1 MLKPTLLIL
10 FGFLLSLISANDGLT
25 PLPGTNVPAILF
37 RGDSR
42 GPDIIDKA
50 GGLKGFGFSR
60 TKEKGASTITVF
72 DHVNKKYTPPA
83 RLALD
88 PFVSTTP
95 DAVKAQEF
103 GKFIYTINRA
113 AVSSPIFDA
122 KKEFETANKI
132 YPHPTELEYSVKG
145 EIPLKAITK
154 VHMISNGVP
163 REMVKG
169 TDGKWRIAGSKP
181 AQPAQPAQPAPPAQP
196 GKPTTGGGSTSSG
209 PSTGKPGGGS
219 KIPVKIPGHTFAPPD
234 ENTPTKQTS
243 PSKDNGKSKIP
254 VKTPKTSSP
263 GKTKKKGGK
272 GKRWRI
278 QQTEEVYQAE

>member
-1 MLKPTLLIL
+1 MMLKPTLLVL

-25 PLPGTNVPAILF
+25 PLPGTVVPPILF

-60 TKEKGASTITVF
+60 TTEKGASTITVF

-95 DAVKAQEF
+95 DAVKAREF

-122 KKEFETANKI
+122 KAEFETAKKI

-154 VHMISNGVP
+154 VHMIVNGVP

-169 TDGKWRIAGSKP
+169 TDGKWRIAGSKL
-181 AQPAQPAQPAPPAQP
+181 AQPAQPAQP
-196 GKPTTGGGSTSSG
+196 GKPTTGGGSTSSV
-209 PSTGKPGGGS
+209 PSTGKPAGGS
-219 KIPVKIPGHTFAPPD
+219 KIPVKTPGHTFAPPN
-234 ENTPTKQTS
+234 ESAPTKQTS
-243 PSKDNGKSKIP
+243 PSKDNGNSKIP

-278 QQTEEVYQAE
+278 QQTEEVYQTE